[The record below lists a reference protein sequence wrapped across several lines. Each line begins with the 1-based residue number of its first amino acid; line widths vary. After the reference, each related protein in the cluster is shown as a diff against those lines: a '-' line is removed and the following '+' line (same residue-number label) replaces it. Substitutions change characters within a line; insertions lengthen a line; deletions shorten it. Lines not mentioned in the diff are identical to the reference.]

1 MGVADRTLKTFDY
14 ISKGLL
20 PSDDARIREES
31 GRTNTGLLFR
41 EERTRGRQ
49 PDGFEGTGLGLGGGF
64 RTGNPGRR
72 ASYRGL
78 GSLRENHRPYLIPF
92 HPPSVR

>member
-41 EERTRGRQ
+41 EEKATRGRQ
-49 PDGFEGTGLGLGGGF
+49 PDGFEGTGDSGLGDF
-64 RTGNPGRR
+64 EQETLDVEPLI
-72 ASYRGL
+72 AVL
-78 GSLRENHRPYLIPF
+78 GHYARIIDRILYLFTRLP
-92 HPPSVR
+92 

>member
-64 RTGNPGRR
+64 EQETLDVEPLI
-72 ASYRGL
+72 AVL
-78 GSLRENHRPYLIPF
+78 GHYARIIDRILYLFTRLP
-92 HPPSVR
+92 